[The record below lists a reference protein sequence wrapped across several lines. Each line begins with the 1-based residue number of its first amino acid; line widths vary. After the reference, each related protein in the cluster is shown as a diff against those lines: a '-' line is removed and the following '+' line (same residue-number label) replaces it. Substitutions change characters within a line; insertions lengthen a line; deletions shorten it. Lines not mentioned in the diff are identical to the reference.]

1 MQRIHL
7 PIMGRGIKGEGLAF
21 GAEVG
26 AAVAD
31 KYPLNGGA
39 ADGAE
44 VTTKAVGDL
53 KLEVGGAPF
62 TAGAKVMPHAGSLV
76 TNG

>member
-1 MQRIHL
+1 MTL
-7 PIMGRGIKGEGLAF
+7 LWCWLALR
-21 GAEVG
+21 AEVG

-31 KYPLNGGA
+31 RYPLNGGA

-44 VTTKAVGDL
+44 VTAKAVGNL
-53 KLEVGGAPF
+53 KLKVCRARCAIGTEVGI
-62 TAGAKVMPHAGSLV
+62 HAGSFI

>member
-1 MQRIHL
+1 M
-7 PIMGRGIKGEGLAF
+7 

-26 AAVAD
+26 ATVAD
-31 KYPLNGGA
+31 GYPLDGGA

-44 VTTKAVGDL
+44 VTTKAVGNL
-53 KLEVGGAPF
+53 KLKVSCAQFP
-62 TAGAKVMPHAGSLV
+62 AGTKIGIHAGSFI